1 MKTRM
6 VILFLI
12 GTVSLNA
19 FGNGL
24 KILELCMNITHS
36 GEVEGC
42 FIELSQSMKIKYTNE
57 FDLYLKSINTQ
68 EERPYNK
75 KELTTLSESAKKNWD
90 DYIEN
95 ECQVE
100 SSGYEK
106 GNHGYVLAYNICL
119 IKHYDAR
126 IKYYKENRF

>member
-24 KILELCMNITHS
+24 KILKPCMNITHS

-75 KELTTLSESAKKNWD
+75 KELTTLSESAKKTGM
-90 DYIEN
+90 ITLKMS
-95 ECQVE
+95 VR
-100 SSGYEK
+100 S
-106 GNHGYVLAYNICL
+106 NHLAMKRAIMGMFW
-119 IKHYDAR
+119 HTT
-126 IKYYKENRF
+126 FV